1 VGIIGGVTFC
11 TTTFGANHRPVL
23 LGLLSAAAVLLVGC
37 NSSTTP
43 KSTEPAAE
51 SPTASAE
58 STAAPAPERVRAQGR
73 VDGLAGSTVMMAAKE
88 DPKRVAI
95 LPNTKVLQLTPGQ
108 LVDVK
113 PGSCVNVR
121 RAAPAADGAP
131 GPATTITISE
141 AAPNGIC
148 PEAIADNAVR
158 GAVASVNGQTVS
170 VSNTS
175 QPEPTAVTVDPGTQ
189 YTRQASVSALAITP
203 GACLS
208 AVGTLDPGGVLQA
221 ASATIGPPVNGVC
234 PGV

>member
-1 VGIIGGVTFC
+1 MTAF
-11 TTTFGANHRPVL
+11 TTRILATHRPAL

-37 NSSTTP
+37 GSSTTP
-43 KSTEPAAE
+43 EATEPAAE
-51 SPTASAE
+51 SPAATAE
-58 STAAPAPERVRAQGR
+58 STAPPAPERVRAQGK
-73 VDGLAGSTVMMAAKE
+73 VDTLAGSTVMMAAKE

-95 LPNTKVLQLTPGQ
+95 LPNTKVLQLSPGQ

-113 PGSCVNVR
+113 PGSCVDVR
-121 RAAPAADGAP
+121 RAAPAPGGPP
-131 GPATTITISE
+131 GPAKTITVS
-141 AAPNGIC
+141 AASNGKC

-158 GAVASVNGQTVS
+158 GMVASVNGQTVS
-170 VSNTS
+170 VSNSS
-175 QPEPTAVTVDPGTQ
+175 QPEPTAVTADPGTK

-221 ASATIGPPVNGVC
+221 ASATVGPPVNGVC

>member
-1 VGIIGGVTFC
+1 MSAVNTPIL
-11 TTTFGANHRPVL
+11 TTQRPAL

-37 NSSTTP
+37 SSSTTSE
-43 KSTEPAAE
+43 STQPAAE
-51 SPTASAE
+51 SPTATAE
-58 STAAPAPERVRAQGR
+58 STAAPTPEKVRARGR

-95 LPNTKVLQLTPGQ
+95 LPNTKVLQLSPGQ

-113 PGSCVNVR
+113 PGSCVNIR
-121 RAAPAADGAP
+121 RAAPAP
-131 GPATTITISE
+131 GGPPEPAKAITVS
-141 AAPNGIC
+141 AASNGKC

-158 GAVASVNGQTVS
+158 GMVASVNGQTVS
-170 VSNTS
+170 VSNSS

-208 AVGTLDPGGVLQA
+208 AVGTLDPGGILQA
-221 ASATIGPPVNGVC
+221 TSATVGPPVNGIC